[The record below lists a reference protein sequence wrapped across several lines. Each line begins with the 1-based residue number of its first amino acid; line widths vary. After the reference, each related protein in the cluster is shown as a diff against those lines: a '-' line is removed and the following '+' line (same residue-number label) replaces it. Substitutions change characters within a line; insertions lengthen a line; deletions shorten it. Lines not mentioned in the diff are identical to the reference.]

1 MNRRARG
8 RIGGREAVVCA
19 RRTVNTPQPPQ
30 GGAGSAARLAALS
43 FASHF
48 MPRKNRAVRKEQE
61 NHQRSFRRDAK
72 TPRTQRGSRHRIES
86 MASIPELLNGHVTLE
101 VECLDRLYLNGYIG
115 PLATSGGLVTFMR
128 EQLGKPIPSP
138 VVLGQ
143 VTEKFREA
151 VKTMAER
158 ERIPL
163 YQFDHK
169 ERKDDVAND
178 FRRQRGLRDGVVFV
192 GVAQE
197 KAQAFQ
203 GKKID
208 GQFLFTRDK
217 TVYVNHYYFYI
228 DDAAFGPL
236 FLKVCS
242 YAPWSTKLCL
252 NGHEWAKRQLEKKG
266 IASEALDNG
275 LLSCA
280 EPEQLQRICDS
291 LGPEE
296 IDRVFRKWLG
306 RIPLPLRRQDRQAGY
321 DWNLSIWQMEVS
333 LTQIFDRPLRG
344 REFFEEII
352 RDNLDLGRPDRVQ
365 LVFDR
370 VVTKKTPGEFRTR
383 VIQDG
388 VHPSLHISYKNF
400 DLKQYCKEGRGCRTE
415 GTFRNPK
422 DFDVNKGL
430 SNLPYLQKIGREINR
445 RLLEVERVSH
455 NSGLSGDSIQRV
467 VQPTV
472 TESGE
477 KAPALKFGQPRVMAL
492 LLALTLFQHLIDG
505 FHNRDLR
512 VLVADLLGVTS
523 TDYTGAQMTYDLR
536 RLRLKGLI
544 FRPPR
549 THRYFVTPYGW
560 KVARLFSR
568 LEARVFRPAVA
579 MFTGN
584 DAVLPFPLR
593 ASLDRVDTQLDE
605 LTRTSHRP

>member
-1 MNRRARG
+1 
-8 RIGGREAVVCA
+8 
-19 RRTVNTPQPPQ
+19 
-30 GGAGSAARLAALS
+30 
-43 FASHF
+43 
-48 MPRKNRAVRKEQE
+48 MP
-61 NHQRSFRRDAK
+61 
-72 TPRTQRGSRHRIES
+72 
-86 MASIPELLNGHVTLE
+86 SIPELLNGHVTLE

-143 VTEKFREA
+143 VTEKFRDA
-151 VKTMAER
+151 VKVMAEQQH
-158 ERIPL
+158 IPI

-169 ERKDDVAND
+169 ERKDDVAN
-178 FRRQRGLRDGVVFV
+178 RIRQQRGVRDGIVFI

-203 GKKID
+203 GKKIN
-208 GQFLFTRDK
+208 GRLEYTRDK

-228 DDAAFGPL
+228 DDADFGPV

-242 YAPWSTKLCL
+242 YAPWGTKLCL
-252 NGHEWAKRQLEKKG
+252 NGHEWAKRQLAKKR
-266 IASEALDNG
+266 IAYEALDNG
-275 LLSCA
+275 FLSCA
-280 EPEQLQRICDS
+280 DPNRLQEVCDS
-291 LGPEE
+291 LGPED
-296 IDRVFRKWLG
+296 IDRLFRKWLK
-306 RIPLPLRRQDRQAGY
+306 RLPLPLRPQDRAAGY
-321 DWNLSIWQMEVS
+321 DWSLSIWQMEVS

-344 REFFEEII
+344 REFFEEIL
-352 RDNLDLGRPDRVQ
+352 RDNLDLGRPD
-365 LVFDR
+365 
-370 VVTKKTPGEFRTR
+370 PGQFRTR

-388 VHPSLHISYKNF
+388 VHPSPHIDYKNF
-400 DLKQYCKEGRGCRTE
+400 DLKQYFKEGRGCRTE
-415 GTFRNPK
+415 GTFRNPH
-422 DFDVNKGL
+422 DFGVNKGL
-430 SNLPYLQKIGREINR
+430 SNLPYLQKIGRGINR

-472 TESGE
+472 TEDGE

-492 LLALTLFQHLIDG
+492 FLALTLFQHLIDG

-512 VLVADLLGVTS
+512 GLVADLLGVTAS
-523 TDYTGAQMTYDLR
+523 EYTTSQMTYDLR

-549 THRYFVTPYGW
+549 TNRYFVTPYGW

-568 LEARVFRPAVA
+568 LESRVFRPAVA

-593 ASLDRVDTQLDE
+593 ASLDRVDAQLDE
-605 LTRTSHRP
+605 LIYEAFPLKKAS

>member
-1 MNRRARG
+1 
-8 RIGGREAVVCA
+8 
-19 RRTVNTPQPPQ
+19 
-30 GGAGSAARLAALS
+30 
-43 FASHF
+43 
-48 MPRKNRAVRKEQE
+48 MP
-61 NHQRSFRRDAK
+61 
-72 TPRTQRGSRHRIES
+72 
-86 MASIPELLNGHVTLE
+86 SIPELLSEHVTLE

-115 PLATSGGLVTFMR
+115 RLATSGGLVTFMR
-128 EQLGKPIPSP
+128 EQLHKPIPSP

-151 VKTMAER
+151 VKAMSER
-158 ERIPL
+158 QQIPV

-169 ERKDDVAND
+169 ERKDEVANQI
-178 FRRQRGLRDGVVFV
+178 RRQRRVCDGIVFI

-203 GKKID
+203 GKKIN
-208 GQFLFTRDK
+208 GQFEYTRDK

-228 DDAAFGPL
+228 DDADFGPL
-236 FLKVCS
+236 FIKVCS
-242 YAPWSTKLCL
+242 YAPWGTKLCL
-252 NGHEWAKRQLEKKG
+252 NGHEWAKRQLEKRG
-266 IASEALDNG
+266 IAYQALDNG
-275 LLSCA
+275 FLSC
-280 EPEQLQRICDS
+280 EDPEELQEICDS

-296 IDRVFRKWLG
+296 IDRLFRKWLK
-306 RIPLPLRRQDRQAGY
+306 RLPLPLRAEDRAAGY
-321 DWNLSIWQMEVS
+321 DWSLSIWQMEVS

-365 LVFDR
+365 LIFDR

-388 VHPSLHISYKNF
+388 VHPSLHIDYKNF
-400 DLKQYCKEGRGCRTE
+400 DLKQYFKEGRGCRTE

-422 DFDVNKGL
+422 DFGVNKGL

-472 TESGE
+472 TDDGE
-477 KAPALKFGQPRVMAL
+477 KVPALKFGQPRVMAL
-492 LLALTLFQHLIDG
+492 FLALTLFHHLIDG

-512 VLVADLLGVTS
+512 ALVVELLGVT
-523 TDYTGAQMTYDLR
+523 DEQYTTSQMTYDLR

-544 FRPPR
+544 FRPPK
-549 THRYFVTPYGW
+549 THRYFLTPYGW
-560 KVARLFSR
+560 KTARLFTR
-568 LEARVFRPAVA
+568 LEARVFRPAIA

-593 ASLDRVDTQLDE
+593 HSLNRVDAQLDE
-605 LTRTSHRP
+605 LIYQAFPQTKAS

>member
-1 MNRRARG
+1 
-8 RIGGREAVVCA
+8 
-19 RRTVNTPQPPQ
+19 
-30 GGAGSAARLAALS
+30 
-43 FASHF
+43 
-48 MPRKNRAVRKEQE
+48 MPN
-61 NHQRSFRRDAK
+61 
-72 TPRTQRGSRHRIES
+72 
-86 MASIPELLNGHVTLE
+86 IPELLKDHVTLE

-143 VTEKFREA
+143 VTEKFRDA
-151 VKTMAER
+151 VKEMAER
-158 ERIPL
+158 QQIPI
-163 YQFDHK
+163 YTFNHK
-169 ERKDDVAND
+169 ERKDKVANKI
-178 FRRQRGLRDGVVFV
+178 REQRGIRDGIVFI

-203 GKKID
+203 GKKVD
-208 GQFLFTRDK
+208 GRFQFTRDK
-217 TVYVNHYYFYI
+217 SVYVNHYYFYI
-228 DDAAFGPL
+228 DDADFGPL
-236 FLKVCS
+236 FIKVCS
-242 YAPWSTKLCL
+242 YAPWATKLCL
-252 NGHEWAKRQLEKKG
+252 NGHEWAKRQLEQQG
-266 IASEALDNG
+266 IAYEALDNG
-275 LLSCA
+275 FLSCA
-280 EPEQLQRICDS
+280 DHKKLQEICDS
-291 LGPEE
+291 LGPED
-296 IDRVFRKWLG
+296 IDRLFRKWLE
-306 RIPLPLRRQDRQAGY
+306 RIPLPLRPEDRQSGY

-388 VHPSLHISYKNF
+388 VHPSLHIQYKNF
-400 DLKQYCKEGRGCRTE
+400 DLKQYFKEGRGCRTE
-415 GTFRNPK
+415 GTFRNPN
-422 DFDVNKGL
+422 DFGVNKGL
-430 SNLPYLQKIGREINR
+430 SNLPYLQKIGRQINW

-455 NSGLSGDSIQRV
+455 NSGLSGDSIQKV

-472 TESGE
+472 TEDGE

-505 FHNRDLR
+505 FRNRDLR
-512 VLVADLLGVTS
+512 QHVADLLGVKVS
-523 TDYTGAQMTYDLR
+523 DYSSNQMTYDLR

-544 FRPPR
+544 YHPPG
-549 THRYFVTPYGW
+549 TNRYFVTPYGW

-568 LEARVFRPAVA
+568 LEARIFRPAMA
-579 MFTGN
+579 MFTAK

-593 ASLDRVDTQLDE
+593 RALDSVDTQMDKLIYE
-605 LTRTSHRP
+605 AFPVSKAS